1 MREEYRR
8 GMSNLEALT
17 HIAKA
22 REAASAAAYDL
33 QQFSPDTPERQ
44 AIHNLSTAIDT
55 LILTVQS
62 LADSD

>member
-1 MREEYRR
+1 
-8 GMSNLEALT
+8 MSNLEALT

-33 QQFSPDTPERQ
+33 QQFAPDTPERQ

-62 LADSD
+62 LADND

>member
-1 MREEYRR
+1 
-8 GMSNLEALT
+8 MSNLEALT
-17 HIAKA
+17 HIEKA
-22 REAASAAAYDL
+22 REAASAAAFDV
-33 QQFSPDTPERQ
+33 QKFAPDTPERQ

>member
-1 MREEYRR
+1 
-8 GMSNLEALT
+8 MSNLEALT

-55 LILTVQS
+55 LILTVQ
-62 LADSD
+62 